1 MKLVTNIY
9 HVSGNCRKAS
19 QGYRVKGQGHGSVW
33 WWMHA
38 DRPFTVEDHLVA
50 LELIDAFHNYCRYY
64 ATKINIEDYKPI
76 TVCQT
81 LNDCT
86 SVRIPSCRAII
97 NERFVK
103 KKFAT
108 TTMILSTSYTW
119 WHCQLTVA
127 IVERSF
133 SAMRHIR
140 TWLNSSMSEN
150 RQLSLTIM
158 NVASVT
164 AKLNSLENIPAKLT
178 LVLRGIWSIS

>member
-1 MKLVTNIY
+1 MPAPPTVVGERHQVFRSYDCPSVNIYCAWHAISLLSGGFSMKLVTNIY

-103 KKFAT
+103 K
-108 TTMILSTSYTW
+108 I
-119 WHCQLTVA
+119 
-127 IVERSF
+127 
-133 SAMRHIR
+133 RHNNHDSIDFVH
-140 TWLNSSMSEN
+140 M
-150 RQLSLTIM
+150 M
-158 NVASVT
+158 
-164 AKLNSLENIPAKLT
+164 T
-178 LVLRGIWSIS
+178 LPVNCCYRGT